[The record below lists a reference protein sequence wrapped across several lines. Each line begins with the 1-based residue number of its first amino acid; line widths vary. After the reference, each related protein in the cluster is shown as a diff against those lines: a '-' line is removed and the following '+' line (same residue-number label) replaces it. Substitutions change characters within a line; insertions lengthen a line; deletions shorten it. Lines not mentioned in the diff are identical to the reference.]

1 MRKLRKI
8 QWIVVISGGI
18 LSILLF
24 LCFSYLVLLILN
36 ELSTFSSNVN
46 DGSISFIEWIKNLL
60 GGIL

>member
-36 ELSTFSSNVN
+36 ELSTFSSNMN
-46 DGSISFIEWIKNLL
+46 DSSMSFIEWIKNLL